1 MGLSTNDRFFLFWSG
16 LGALALL
23 VIWQLPWRFQV
34 NDDEVM
40 MWLVSG
46 AYTGTPENYA
56 VFIHPILSWVLSK
69 LYTLSPEVSWYGGL
83 FFWTIGLSYLMLLG
97 KIALSEESLWT
108 KTIFTFVV
116 LLTSLHFTIFPQFT
130 FVAGFAAF
138 SAIAV
143 WFGKPN
149 KYSGWTGFLSILVFV
164 LAVLI
169 RWESVV
175 LIGIGFGL
183 FQIVTEGRSFFSLAL
198 KKILVFS
205 LIFLALFSF
214 KYLWEKQSEY
224 SDFLKFN
231 KVRSGVID
239 HPVFRQEVVEGEIK
253 PDSKL
258 YFFSRWYFEGD
269 SPSEKDLLEKKI
281 ELDRQFLSFEQGLKS
296 LERLWQVQKVEV
308 FKSFLILF
316 YLLISLV
323 SLWKSPRLLF
333 FFLPWIVFFFLFN
346 HFFLLQGRVVI
357 LFFLCFLFPV
367 LSNFPSAIP
376 DQFSKVAVLILTFF
390 FGVHFYNFLQEAK
403 GRLIM
408 DQEFSKLR
416 SKVETHIPIVLEGF
430 QEHNSEI
437 NYTLYNP
444 VPFLTTGWISRSPFQ
459 AKALR
464 RFGLASFDEIEEYVL
479 LSPNTNL
486 EIVFPQYM
494 DATFGSFEQIDSLQT
509 DNFVF
514 LRYSKK

>member
-1 MGLSTNDRFFLFWSG
+1 
-16 LGALALL
+16 
-23 VIWQLPWRFQV
+23 
-34 NDDEVM
+34 
-40 MWLVSG
+40 
-46 AYTGTPENYA
+46 
-56 VFIHPILSWVLSK
+56 
-69 LYTLSPEVSWYGGL
+69 
-83 FFWTIGLSYLMLLG
+83 
-97 KIALSEESLWT
+97 
-108 KTIFTFVV
+108 
-116 LLTSLHFTIFPQFT
+116 
-130 FVAGFAAF
+130 
-138 SAIAV
+138 
-143 WFGKPN
+143 
-149 KYSGWTGFLSILVFV
+149 
-164 LAVLI
+164 
-169 RWESVV
+169 
-175 LIGIGFGL
+175 
-183 FQIVTEGRSFFSLAL
+183 
-198 KKILVFS
+198 
-205 LIFLALFSF
+205 
-214 KYLWEKQSEY
+214 
-224 SDFLKFN
+224 
-231 KVRSGVID
+231 VID

-269 SPSEKDLLEKKI
+269 YPSEKDLIEKKI
-281 ELDRQFLSFEQGLKS
+281 ELDRQFLSIEQGLKS

-316 YLLISLV
+316 YLLISMV

-333 FFLPWIVFFFLFN
+333 FFLPWAVFFLLFN

-376 DQFSKVAVLILTFF
+376 DQFSKVAVLILALFF
-390 FGVHFYNFLQEAK
+390 AVHFYNFLQEAK

-437 NYTLYNP
+437 NYTLSNP

-459 AKALR
+459 VKALR
-464 RFGLASFDEIEEYVL
+464 RFGLASFNEIEEYVL

-486 EIVFPQYM
+486 EIVFPEYM

-514 LRYSKK
+514 LRYIKK